1 MQTKATPK
9 RALALLLTLA
19 LLTVSLTV
27 LLPVAASA
35 DQEIQNFS
43 YQTVVGDG
51 VSSSSTQLRFVFTIG
66 KLEYIRAGF
75 VFSLSNDNPT
85 VGGDDCHVY
94 DATTAYRSITAD
106 SVTTPAPDGRWWVV
120 VKLTDI
126 GHVSFDTTIYV
137 SAFVQDGEGIRYE
150 TTSITVLE
158 AFDFDMHICKQSNI
172 AGSTLQISK
181 TLDLIQNGDHF
192 YPTNENPNGKDAY
205 FEVALLWNPT
215 MANYGN
221 DCFHL
226 CLNYQGAG
234 QANFYYFY
242 PKDDASSA
250 YCKFAGGFD
259 YGADGGANPIIYG
272 PAGTPGLPKEGY
284 PNVGEYGWHMVGV
297 RFHQAAA
304 LDNGNVVYSGT
315 SYLYIDG
322 ELVWQVN
329 LNITGKFQGT
339 YKEDGQTKEYKNFLF
354 IATNNGGV
362 LEYEDNPN
370 ANRVRMQL
378 RGEKAAGTTDPFYL
392 IYHNASWSVVPTDF
406 EPTVEPVADPAAS
419 TITINGR
426 DFADAFYFAPKN

>member
-1 MQTKATPK
+1 MQIKATPK
-9 RALALLLTLA
+9 RALALLLLLA

-27 LLPVAASA
+27 LLPVATAA
-35 DQEIQNFS
+35 DPEEIQDFG

-51 VSSSSTQLRFVFTIG
+51 VSSASTQLRFVFTIG
-66 KLEYIRAGF
+66 TLDYMRAGF
-75 VFSLSNDNPT
+75 VFSLTNSNPT
-85 VGGDDCHVY
+85 VDGDDCHVY
-94 DATTAYRSITAD
+94 EASGAYHSITAD
-106 SVTTPAPDGRWWVV
+106 DVTTPAPDDRWWIA
-120 VKLTDI
+120 VKLTGI
-126 GHVSFDTTIYV
+126 GHISFDTTIYV
-137 SAFVQDGEGIRYE
+137 SAFVQDGEGTRYK
-150 TTSITVLE
+150 TTSISVLE
-158 AFDFDMHICKQSNI
+158 AFDFDMHICKRSNI
-172 AGSTLQISK
+172 ASSTLQISK
-181 TLDLIQNGDHF
+181 TLSEIQGDDHF
-192 YPTNENPNGKDAY
+192 YPTNENPYGKDAY

-242 PKDDASSA
+242 PKDDAPSA

-259 YGADGGANPIIYG
+259 YGADGGASPILYG
-272 PAGTPGLPKEGY
+272 PPGTEGGTIDYY
-284 PNVGEYGWHMVGV
+284 PNLGEYGWHTVGV

-329 LNITGKFQGT
+329 LDISGKFQNKAGKT
-339 YKEDGQTKEYKNFLF
+339 PEYKNFLF

-370 ANRVRMQL
+370 ANKVRMQL

-392 IYHNASWSVVPTDF
+392 IYHNASWSIVAAGF

-419 TITINGR
+419 TITIDGR
-426 DFADAFYFAPKN
+426 DFADAFFFAPKD